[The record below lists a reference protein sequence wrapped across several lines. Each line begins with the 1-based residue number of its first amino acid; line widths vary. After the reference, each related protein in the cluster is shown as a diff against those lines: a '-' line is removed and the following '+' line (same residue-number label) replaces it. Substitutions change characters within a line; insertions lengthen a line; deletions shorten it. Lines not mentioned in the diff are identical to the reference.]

1 MEKSYVQIYTGD
13 GKGKTTAAVGLAVRA
28 AGRGLCVKFVQ
39 FLKGRESGETASLQ
53 KLGVEYLRVS
63 ESKKFFRD
71 MTRAEKA
78 QAREGAVRALGVI
91 GAWLDKAGLIVLDE
105 AIGAIACG
113 ILAEDE
119 VLDILARRG
128 GTEIVLT
135 GRDAPK
141 SLLSAAHLVT
151 EMREIKHYYSE
162 GQRARKGIEY

>member
-28 AGRGLCVKFVQ
+28 AGQGLCVKFVQ
-39 FLKGRESGETASLQ
+39 FLKGQESGETVPLQ

-63 ESKKFFRD
+63 ECKKFFRD
-71 MTRAEKA
+71 MTQAEKA
-78 QAREGAVRALGVI
+78 QAREDAVRALGI
-91 GAWLDKAGLIVLDE
+91 IEGWLGKAGLIVLDE
-105 AIGAIACG
+105 AMGAIACG
-113 ILAEDE
+113 ILAEHE

-141 SLLSAAHLVT
+141 SLLGAAHLVT